1 MTTTRKT
8 SDFRIGCHLS
18 ASEGY
23 LSMAK
28 SAVQIGANTFQF
40 FTRNPRGVTAK
51 PIDPKDVTAFLDY
64 SRLNDIGPILA
75 HASYTMNLC
84 AAEERIRD
92 FAVNILIDDLYRM
105 EFTPGNLYNL
115 HPGSH
120 VQQGV
125 EKGIALIAGALN
137 SAITKEQTTWVLLET
152 MAGKGT
158 EIGRSFEE
166 LRAIIDR
173 IHIRDRV
180 GVCLDTCHIFDAG
193 YDIKDNTDQ
202 VLGAFD
208 KVIGLERL
216 KAIHINDT
224 KNPFQSHKDRH
235 ETIGNGYLGI
245 ETFRKVINH
254 PTLRNLPF
262 YLETPNELPGYAS
275 EIALLKTA
283 RTGA

>member
-1 MTTTRKT
+1 MTTIRKT

-28 SAVQIGANTFQF
+28 TAVQTGANTFQF
-40 FTRNPRGVTAK
+40 FTRNPRGGAAK
-51 PIDPKDVTAFLDY
+51 QIDPEDVSSFLEY
-64 SRLNDIGPILA
+64 SKQNDIGPILA

-84 AAEERIRD
+84 AAEERIRE
-92 FAVNILIDDLYRM
+92 FALNTLIDDLYRM

-173 IHIRDRV
+173 IQIRDRV

-202 VLGAFD
+202 VLETFD

-224 KNPFQSHKDRH
+224 KNPYQSHKDRH

-254 PTLRNLPF
+254 PALRHLPF
-262 YLETPNELPGYAS
+262 YLETPNELPGYAR
-275 EIALLKTA
+275 EIALLKTE

>member
-1 MTTTRKT
+1 MTTTSKT

-18 ASEGY
+18 AAEGY

-28 SAVQIGANTFQF
+28 TAVQIGANTFQF
-40 FTRNPRGVTAK
+40 FTRNPRGGTAK
-51 PIDPKDVTAFLDY
+51 PIDPEDVSAFLEY
-64 SRLNDIGPILA
+64 SEQDDIGPILA
-75 HASYTMNLC
+75 HASYTLNLC
-84 AAEERIRD
+84 AAEDRIRE
-92 FAVNILIDDLYRM
+92 FARYTLMDDLFRM

-125 EKGIALIAGALN
+125 EKGIELIAEALN
-137 SAITKEQTTWVLLET
+137 AAITEEQTTWVLLET

-158 EIGRSFEE
+158 EIGRTFEE
-166 LRAIIDR
+166 LRSIIDR
-173 IHIRDRV
+173 VHVKDRL
-180 GVCLDTCHIFDAG
+180 GVCLDTCHVFDAG
-193 YDIKDNTDQ
+193 YDIKGNTDQ
-202 VLGAFD
+202 VLETFD
-208 KVIGLERL
+208 RVIGLDRL

-245 ETFRKVINH
+245 ETLRKVINH
-254 PTLRNLPF
+254 PALRHLPF

-275 EIALLKTA
+275 EIALLKTE

>member
-1 MTTTRKT
+1 MKT
-8 SDFRIGCHLS
+8 DKQAPDFRIGCHLS
-18 ASEGY
+18 ASAGY
-23 LSMAK
+23 LAMAK
-28 SAVQIGANTFQF
+28 TAVDIGANTFQF
-40 FTRNPRGVTAK
+40 FTRNPRGGAAK
-51 PIDPKDVTAFLDY
+51 PIDPNDIEAFLQF
-64 SRLNDIGPILA
+64 SKENSIGPILA

-84 AAEERIRD
+84 AAENRIRE
-92 FAVNILIDDLYRM
+92 FALNTLMDDLYRM
-105 EFTPGNLYNL
+105 EYTPGNLYNL

-125 EKGIALIAGALN
+125 EKGISLISGALN
-137 SAITKEQTTWVLLET
+137 AAITKEQTTWVLLET

-166 LRAIIDR
+166 IRDIMDR
-173 IHIRDRV
+173 IEIRDHL

-193 YDIKDNTDQ
+193 YDIKNNLED
-202 VLGAFD
+202 VLEIFD
-208 KVIGLERL
+208 KVIGLDRL

-224 KNPFQSHKDRH
+224 KNPFESHKDRH
-235 ETIGNGYLGI
+235 ETIGNGHLGL

-254 PTLRNLPF
+254 PALRHLPF

-275 EIALLKTA
+275 EIALLKTE